1 MSVVQDALP
10 IWGLE
15 GSKASLV
22 AARENAVFRV
32 ERSQGPLALRVHRQG
47 YRTDAEL
54 RSELDWMAELA
65 NAGLSVP
72 VPLASVSGE
81 LLHRVKAHQ
90 VDVLSWLG
98 GETLDTGLCKMDVQ
112 TRNATFNQ
120 FGLEIAR
127 LHEVSDSWIGAKTCD
142 RPSWNLSG
150 LIGEMPLWGR
160 FWENPELTAK
170 ERTLLVEFRNFA
182 NNKLDALS
190 AKLDYGLIHA
200 DLVPANVMVDGN
212 AIRFIDFDDGGFG
225 YRLFEIAT
233 ALLKLQDEPDYHVL
247 KTALLAGYK
256 SLRDL
261 DTEALDLFLALRAMT
276 YVGWNISR
284 QNEDEIGKRNA
295 RFIAKATE
303 LAGLVMDS

>member
-90 VDVLSWLG
+90 VDVL
-98 GETLDTGLCKMDVQ
+98 
-112 TRNATFNQ
+112 
-120 FGLEIAR
+120 
-127 LHEVSDSWIGAKTCD
+127 
-142 RPSWNLSG
+142 
-150 LIGEMPLWGR
+150 
-160 FWENPELTAK
+160 
-170 ERTLLVEFRNFA
+170 
-182 NNKLDALS
+182 
-190 AKLDYGLIHA
+190 
-200 DLVPANVMVDGN
+200 
-212 AIRFIDFDDGGFG
+212 
-225 YRLFEIAT
+225 
-233 ALLKLQDEPDYHVL
+233 
-247 KTALLAGYK
+247 
-256 SLRDL
+256 
-261 DTEALDLFLALRAMT
+261 
-276 YVGWNISR
+276 
-284 QNEDEIGKRNA
+284 
-295 RFIAKATE
+295 
-303 LAGLVMDS
+303 

>member
-1 MSVVQDALP
+1 
-10 IWGLE
+10 
-15 GSKASLV
+15 
-22 AARENAVFRV
+22 
-32 ERSQGPLALRVHRQG
+32 
-47 YRTDAEL
+47 
-54 RSELDWMAELA
+54 
-65 NAGLSVP
+65 
-72 VPLASVSGE
+72 
-81 LLHRVKAHQ
+81 
-90 VDVLSWLG
+90 
-98 GETLDTGLCKMDVQ
+98 MDVQ